1 MIAQID
7 DTGCLP
13 AGERWAALVQRIRA
27 GEAAAE
33 EELYQVFW
41 RGIRFQLCRRL
52 GSQDIEDR
60 LHDIFLIITASIRNG
75 ELREPERLMGYVRTI
90 VRRQMAEHIE
100 GIVQSRRRKRS
111 IELGPP
117 LRDNRPSPERRLIE
131 KQTTMVALG
140 LLDRLNRRDREVLV
154 RFYLREQKSTEICRE
169 MSLTETQFRLL
180 KSRAKARFGK
190 LGRLRF
196 ARPSTVETAA

>member
-1 MIAQID
+1 MISQID
-7 DTGCLP
+7 DSGCLP
-13 AGERWAALVQRIRA
+13 AGERWAGLVQRIRA

-190 LGRLRF
+190 LGQIRF
-196 ARPSTVETAA
+196 ARPAAAEASV